1 MLYFS
6 TFHSYLTHLYTAL
19 SKANKDLFMIAQIL
33 VDKNRMTRPKSDDM
47 ASAKARTNSSMDMLN
62 SLWDADKGSFFNRLV
77 IFNEEADGW
86 YSSSGTTTVPLEAS
100 IAYNFFS
107 MSDPTLN
114 SSQVTKM
121 STQLL
126 QRSGKFSFNCGD
138 YPVWSVGDCKNVHSP
153 PIIPLVSY
161 RVATGLVRNGEVG
174 LANFISDGLL
184 DLMCK
189 LPVSDESDLKNCS
202 NGSLHFADAFNSTNL
217 LPLGN
222 ATLESTLTAA
232 IVLDMLLPDKEFA
245 YESEPPISASSVIYL
260 VAAELVVAF
269 AVGLVCLILSL
280 YLMRRANADEEGDE
294 FVQLVNEHQHL
305 YDEEQE
311 EDEDATAHANNSF
324 GAWSLE
330 LISSLSPM
338 KWWESKRHAQ

>member
-1 MLYFS
+1 M
-6 TFHSYLTHLYTAL
+6 YTAL
-19 SKANKDLFMIAQIL
+19 SEANSDLLMIAQIL
-33 VDKNRMTRPKSDDM
+33 VDKNRMTRPKSDDL
-47 ASAKARTNSSMDMLN
+47 ASAKARTNSSMDMLD
-62 SLWDADKGSFFNRLV
+62 SLWDADKGSFFNRIV
-77 IFNEEADGW
+77 IFNNSEDDDGW

-107 MSDPTLN
+107 MSDTVLN

-138 YPVWSVGDCKNVHSP
+138 YPVWSVGDCNEHLPSP
-153 PIIPLVSY
+153 PIIPLVNY

-174 LANFISDGLL
+174 IANFISDGLL

-202 NGSLHFADAFNSTNL
+202 NSSLHFANAFNSTNL

-222 ATLESTLTAA
+222 ITLESTLTAA

-311 EDEDATAHANNSF
+311 EDEDATARANSSF